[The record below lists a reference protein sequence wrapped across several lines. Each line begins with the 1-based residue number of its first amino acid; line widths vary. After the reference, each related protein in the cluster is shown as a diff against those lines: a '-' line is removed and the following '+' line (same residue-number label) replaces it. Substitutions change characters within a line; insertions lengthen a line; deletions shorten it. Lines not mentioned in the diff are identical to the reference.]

1 MSDFQHLLSQ
11 RTQTMQRN
19 QIREILKVVSQPGMV
34 SLAGGIPAPES
45 FPIEEM
51 YQINE
56 AVLDRYGA
64 AALQYDRTEGFAPF
78 LETLAGYLTDKGIA
92 ATADELLVFNGSQSA
107 LDTLGKVLL
116 SPGDCI
122 ALESPSYL
130 GALSAFGVYQPRYIS
145 IASDDEGILPEA
157 LDAALER
164 HAIKFIYLVTT
175 FQNPTG
181 RTMSRQR
188 RQQIAD
194 IVKRRRALVVEDDPY
209 SDLRYRGEALPPLH
223 SFAPGNTV
231 YISTLS
237 KIFAPGLRLGFC
249 LAPALIRDWLC
260 TAKQSADLHSNTYAQ
275 ALAAEYIGSGVIA
288 RQVPKIIALYA
299 PRQAAMLAA
308 MDAHI
313 PAGYRWTKPE
323 GGMFIWIE
331 GPPGVDGEALYWRAV
346 EQKVAFVPGKYFYM
360 NPADGLPTMRLNF
373 TRVDEAAIER
383 AIATLGRVMREN
395 PRDESSRKRIN

>member
-1 MSDFQHLLSQ
+1 MMGDFQHLLSQ
-11 RTQTMQRN
+11 RTQSMQRN

-34 SLAGGIPAPES
+34 SLAGGIPAPET
-45 FPIEEM
+45 FPIEEL
-51 YQINE
+51 YKINE

-78 LETLAGYLTDKGIA
+78 LEALAGYLASKGIDA
-92 ATADELLVFNGSQSA
+92 AADELLVFNGSQSV

-130 GALSAFGVYQPRYIS
+130 GALSAFGAYEPSYVS
-145 IASDDEGILPEA
+145 IASDAEGIVPEA
-157 LDAALER
+157 LATALEQ

-181 RTMSRQR
+181 RTMSRER
-188 RQQIAD
+188 RQQIAG
-194 IVKRRRALVVEDDPY
+194 IVTDRNALVIEDDPY
-209 SDLRYRGEALPPLH
+209 SDLRYRGEAVPALQT
-223 SFAPGNTV
+223 FAPDNTV
-231 YISTLS
+231 YVSTLS

-249 LAPALIRDWLC
+249 LVPGLIRDWLY
-260 TAKQSADLHSNTYAQ
+260 TAKQGADLHSNTYAQ
-275 ALAAEYIGSGVIA
+275 ALAAEYICGGYIA

-299 PRQAAMLAA
+299 PRQAAMLDA

-313 PAGYRWTKPE
+313 PAGYRWIKPE

-331 GPPGVDGEALYWRAV
+331 GPSGVDGESLYWRAV
-346 EQKVAFVPGKYFYM
+346 EQKVAFVPGKYFYI
-360 NPADGLPTMRLNF
+360 NPADGLSTMRLNF
-373 TRVDEAAIER
+373 TRADESTIEG
-383 AIATLGRVMREN
+383 AIATLGKVIREN
-395 PRDESSRKRIN
+395 SHD

>member
-1 MSDFQHLLSQ
+1 MTGDFQHLLSQ
-11 RTQTMQRN
+11 RTQSMQRN

-45 FPIEEM
+45 FPIEEL
-51 YQINE
+51 YKINE

-78 LETLAGYLTDKGIA
+78 LEALAGYLAGKGIKA
-92 ATADELLVFNGSQSA
+92 AADELLVFNGSQSV

-130 GALSAFGVYQPRYIS
+130 GALSAFGAYQPNYVS
-145 IASDDEGILPEA
+145 IASDDEGIVPEA
-157 LDAALER
+157 LAAALEQ

-181 RTMSRQR
+181 RTMTRRR

-194 IVKRRRALVVEDDPY
+194 IVKHMNALVVEDDPY
-209 SDLRYRGEALPPLH
+209 SDLRYRGEAVPALQT
-223 SFAPGNTV
+223 FAPDNTV
-231 YISTLS
+231 YVSTLS

-249 LAPALIRDWLC
+249 LAPGLIRDWLY
-260 TAKQSADLHSNTYAQ
+260 TAKQGADLHSNTYAQ
-275 ALAAEYIGSGVIA
+275 ALAAEYICGGYIA

-299 PRQAAMLAA
+299 PRQAAMLDA

-313 PAGYRWTKPE
+313 PAGYRWIKPE

-346 EQKVAFVPGKYFYM
+346 EQKVAFVPGKYFYI
-360 NPADGLPTMRLNF
+360 NPADGLSTLRLNF
-373 TRVDEAAIER
+373 TRADEVTIES
-383 AIATLGRVMREN
+383 AIATLGKVIRESLH
-395 PRDESSRKRIN
+395 D

>member
-1 MSDFQHLLSQ
+1 MSQDFQHLLSQ
-11 RTQTMQRN
+11 RTQSMQRN

-34 SLAGGIPAPES
+34 SLAGGIPAPET
-45 FPIEEM
+45 FPIEELYKM
-51 YQINE
+51 NE

-78 LETLAGYLTDKGIA
+78 LDALTGYLAGKGIA
-92 ATADELLVFNGSQSA
+92 ATADQLLVFNGSQSV

-130 GALSAFGVYQPRYIS
+130 GALSAFGAYQPNYVS
-145 IASDDEGILPEA
+145 IPSDDEGILPEA
-157 LDAALER
+157 LAAALDQQ
-164 HAIKFIYLVTT
+164 AIKFIYLVTT

-194 IVKRRRALVVEDDPY
+194 IIERKGALVIEDDPY
-209 SDLRYRGEALPPLH
+209 SDLRYRGEAVPALQTY
-223 SFAPGNTV
+223 APGNTV
-231 YISTLS
+231 YVSTLS

-249 LAPALIRDWLC
+249 LAPPLIRDWLY
-260 TAKQSADLHSNTYAQ
+260 TAKQGADLHSNTYAQ
-275 ALAAEYIGSGVIA
+275 ALATEYICSGTIA
-288 RQVPKIIALYA
+288 RQIPRIIALYA

-308 MDAHI
+308 MQAHI
-313 PAGYRWTKPE
+313 PADYRWIKPE

-331 GPPGVDGEALYWRAV
+331 GPPDVDGEALYWRAV
-346 EQKVAFVPGKYFYM
+346 EEKVAFVPGKFFYI
-360 NPADGLPTMRLNF
+360 NPADGLSTLRLNF
-373 TRVDEAAIER
+373 TRVDEATIEA
-383 AIATLGRVMREN
+383 AIATLGRVIRES
-395 PRDESSRKRIN
+395 PRD